1 MFLGRGVSE
10 LVFIGAP
17 VRPPDHGRRDRGFA
31 LPGSFY
37 PVSGAGESYGGARGG
52 ERGKDLLCPGMSN
65 HDNDEK
71 NTRRCGTLKAFD
83 SSQ

>member
-17 VRPPDHGRRDRGFA
+17 VRPPGHGRRDRGFV

-37 PVSGAGESYGGARGG
+37 PVSGVGESYGGARGREG
-52 ERGKDLLCPGMSN
+52 EKRLIVSGYVES
-65 HDNDEK
+65 
-71 NTRRCGTLKAFD
+71 
-83 SSQ
+83 